1 MARRAG
7 DVAWGMAS
15 GGVGLVI
22 WFTVALTARA
32 DTLNNALINAY
43 QNNPQLNSQRAVVRA
58 TDESV
63 PQALSGYKPT
73 ATATLQTG
81 QAYTSTVSK
90 NATTESVKV
99 DGTTIR
105 GVPTGGFGYPRVGFG
120 SSPSSANLT
129 ISQTLFNGFQTA
141 NRVRQ
146 AESNTSAA
154 RETLRVAEQTIL
166 LNAATAYMGLMRD
179 SALLQ
184 LQQFNA
190 CVAPQVTVAIFNAG
204 PTGATDPCSSIRAA
218 KETVGQER
226 MGLDTARDQVQA
238 SVVTAWGQL
247 ESAKAQ
253 ILATQAQVASA
264 EIALNGVREENHVG
278 HRTSLHVL
286 NSQQDL
292 MNARPAWVTA

>member
-1 MARRAG
+1 MARSAG

-15 GGVGLVI
+15 AGIGLGI

-32 DTLNNALINAY
+32 DTLNGALVNAY

-154 RETLRVAEQTIL
+154 RETLLVAEQTIL
-166 LNAATAYMGLMRD
+166 LNAATAYMDLLRD
-179 SALLQ
+179 TALLELHSRKVEVLQEQ
-184 LQQFNA
+184 LRQTRDRFNVGEGRRTDVRQAESRLSQGRATVLSAESQYARSRANYRQFIGVETGA
-190 CVAPQVTVAIFNAG
+190 LHPASPAG
-204 PTGATDPCSSIRAA
+204 P
-218 KETVGQER
+218 
-226 MGLDTARDQVQA
+226 
-238 SVVTAWGQL
+238 
-247 ESAKAQ
+247 
-253 ILATQAQVASA
+253 LAPPPR
-264 EIALNGVREENHVG
+264 LNAPHITPPPR
-278 HRTSLHVL
+278 
-286 NSQQDL
+286 
-292 MNARPAWVTA
+292 